1 MDHLSSFVF
10 RSKICDEAP
19 PLLPTIFL
27 RQNKSMKNSIEAKE
41 LNESLILNKFSVE
54 NWNCLFPSFKTNSY
68 PTCKITRLFFSLSKC
83 IFHIHIFFISKFDV
97 RKSVNKLFLQSFS
110 FFLSFKK
117 VLLDLCELFFS
128 HIQIKRCIA

>member
-97 RKSVNKLFLQSFS
+97 RKSVNKLFNPNNKQDSFNRAI
-110 FFLSFKK
+110 SFKK
-117 VLLDLCELFFS
+117 SSPRSL
-128 HIQIKRCIA
+128 